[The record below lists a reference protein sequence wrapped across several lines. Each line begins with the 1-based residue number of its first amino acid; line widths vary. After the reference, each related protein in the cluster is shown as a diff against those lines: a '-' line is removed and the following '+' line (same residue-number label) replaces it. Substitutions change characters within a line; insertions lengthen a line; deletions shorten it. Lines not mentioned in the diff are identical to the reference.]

1 VDLSLQRRLKP
12 SAPVSGVSDLTA
24 STEHDLRAMTRDGVF
39 FCGMVG
45 LGESYIPAFAIAIG
59 LGDVA
64 TGLLATGPMLVGACL
79 QLVTP
84 LGVRMFGSYRT
95 WVVWCARFQALS
107 FIPLVVGA
115 FVGRI
120 DMLWLAFATVAY
132 WTAGMS
138 AGPAWNAWVTSLVP
152 DRIRE
157 TFFARRTRAAHA
169 SLLVALVFGG
179 LSLELGRRYDFEL
192 AVFGVLFV
200 GALAARLIS
209 AEYLASQSERPGL
222 LSEHRSLGPAA
233 TWLRLRE
240 AGSLRVLQYLLVMQ
254 VVTNIAAP
262 YFTPYM
268 LNRLELSYG
277 EFMGLIA
284 ASFLARVAILPRLGR
299 IARDESARRLLW
311 LGGLGI
317 VPLPILWL
325 VSDSFVYL
333 LFIQLVAG
341 CAWAAIELATTLSFF
356 EGIAEAD
363 RASVLS
369 VFNLANALATVA
381 GALVGAALLTHF
393 ETSSHLYAWLFA
405 ASTLGRLLAAS
416 LLSRTPTA
424 TRVDPAFQMRTLA
437 VRPSGV
443 AVQRPI
449 LASIGS
455 QASESPVPHGH
466 DEEV

>member
-1 VDLSLQRRLKP
+1 
-12 SAPVSGVSDLTA
+12 
-24 STEHDLRAMTRDGVF
+24 MTRDGVF

-64 TGLLATGPMLVGACL
+64 TGLLATGPMLAGACL

-84 LGVRMFGSYRT
+84 LGVRMTGSYRT
-95 WVVWCARFQALS
+95 WVVWCARLQALS
-107 FIPLVVGA
+107 FIPLVIGA
-115 FVGRI
+115 LVGRI
-120 DMLWLAFATVAY
+120 GVFWLALATVCY
-132 WTAGMS
+132 WAAGMS

-169 SLLVALVFGG
+169 ALLVALVFGG
-179 LSLELGRRYDFEL
+179 LSLELGRNYDFEL

-200 GALAARLIS
+200 GALLTRLIS
-209 AEYLASQSERPGL
+209 AEYLKSQSERPGL
-222 LSEHRSLGPAA
+222 PREHRSLGPAA
-233 TWLRLRE
+233 TWRRLRE
-240 AGSLRVLQYLLVMQ
+240 AGSLRVLQYLLIMQ

-277 EFMGLIA
+277 EFMALIA

-369 VFNLANALATVA
+369 VFNLANAVAMVA
-381 GALVGAALLTHF
+381 GALIGAGLLTHF

-424 TRVDPAFQMRTLA
+424 TRTLPGFQLRTLA

-449 LASIGS
+449 LASLGHS
-455 QASESPVPHGH
+455 APESAAPHAH
-466 DEEV
+466 DEDSL